1 MRFILLLPA
10 SNRNAWDCHGPD
22 LMALPILPID
32 SLLPEAVRLLRGAPC
47 LVLRASTGAGKTTR
61 LPSALLD
68 AFPGKLLL
76 VEPRRLAARAAAKRI
91 AFERGSRL
99 GTEVGYHVRFDR
111 QATEFTRLVVMT
123 PGILLNRLR
132 DDPALEDVDCVIL
145 DEFHERAVDTDL
157 IAGLLKV
164 VRDTLRPDLRVVVM
178 SATLDAL
185 RLSTYLDGCPT
196 LDSPGRLFP
205 VAIEHE
211 PVPMGPDWATGV
223 ARTITKMVD
232 RITQDIL
239 VFLPGWREI
248 RQVTERLPRR
258 GDIEVLPL
266 HGDLSP
272 EEQDDVLRPRA
283 DARRIILATNVA
295 ESSVTVPGVRAVIDS
310 GLARQLDHDPA
321 TGLDRLVVR
330 QVCRASLAQRAGRAG
345 REGPGICVRLF
356 SEYDESRRLEH
367 DAAEILRVDPAPALL
382 QLAAMG
388 ELERFDWLDAPPEA
402 ARARA
407 LTMLESLGA
416 IKRGHLTR
424 RGHDLARLP
433 LPPRIGMLL
442 LEGAERGVIRWA
454 ARAAAYLSEGDSQR
468 PAKPDH
474 PVDCDLLYR
483 LESVFP
489 ERGSPRDPRL
499 ARVASDL
506 ERQVDAGPD
515 ATDSRRAFAQALLA
529 AFPDRLARRREGDG
543 NRAMMARGLPVRL
556 GPHSAVTEA
565 ELFLCLDVD
574 DQPGEAVVRL
584 ASSVIRDDLDPDRV
598 ITETILEF
606 DDRAERVIGRKRTLF
621 AGLVID
627 DRDVTAPL
635 GETTEGILAN
645 ALKSRL
651 DTMFPAADT
660 PAGHLLARWKWLDSL
675 TPGIV
680 PPIDDTLWAN
690 MLGRLCAGERSLAA
704 VRAKDWA
711 EILLGMLEYK
721 QRRELDELAPARLTL
736 PSGGTAALTY
746 EVGRP
751 PVLAAR
757 IQELFGWRETP
768 RVGGGKV
775 RVLLHLLAPNFRPQ
789 QVTEDLESFWNTTYQ
804 VVRKELRGRYP
815 RHPWPEDPWTAQ
827 AVNKPSSRRP

>member
-1 MRFILLLPA
+1 
-10 SNRNAWDCHGPD
+10 
-22 LMALPILPID
+22 MALPALPID
-32 SLLPEAVRLLRGAPC
+32 ALLPEAVRLLRAGPC

-68 AFPGKLLL
+68 AFPGKVAL
-76 VEPRRLAARAAAKRI
+76 VEPRRLAARAAARRI

-99 GTEVGYHVRFDR
+99 GGEVGYHVRFDR
-111 QATEFTRLVVMT
+111 KASDATRLVVMT
-123 PGILLNRLR
+123 PGILLNVLR
-132 DDPALEDVDCVIL
+132 DDPALEGFDCVIL

-157 IAGLLKV
+157 IAGMLNV
-164 VRDTLRPDLRVVVM
+164 VRDTLRPDLRVVLM
-178 SATLDAL
+178 SATLDAS
-185 RLSTYLDGCPT
+185 RLSAYLGGCPT

-205 VAIEHE
+205 VAIEHD
-211 PVPMGPDWATGV
+211 PVPMGPDWAAGV
-223 ARTITKMVD
+223 ARVITKMID
-232 RITQDIL
+232 RVTQDIL

-248 RQVTERLPRR
+248 RQVTDRLPLR
-258 GDIEVLPL
+258 GGLEVLPL

-272 EEQDDVLRPRA
+272 EEQDEVLRPRA

-295 ESSVTVPGVRAVIDS
+295 ESSVTVPGVRAVVDS

-330 QVCRASLAQRAGRAG
+330 PVCRASLAQRAGRAG
-345 REGPGICVRLF
+345 REGPGLCVRLF

-388 ELERFDWLDAPPEA
+388 ELDRFDWLDAPPET

-407 LTMLESLGA
+407 LATLEALGA
-416 IKRGHLTR
+416 IEKGHLTR
-424 RGHDLARLP
+424 RGQDLARLP

-483 LESVFP
+483 LESLFP
-489 ERGSPRDPRL
+489 ERGSPRDSGL

-506 ERQVDAGPD
+506 ARQVDSGPC
-515 ATDSRRAFAQALLA
+515 AADSRRAFAQALLA

-556 GPHSAVTEA
+556 GPHSAVYES

-584 ASSVIRDDLDPDRV
+584 ASGVLRDDLDPDR
-598 ITETILEF
+598 ITTETKLEF
-606 DDRAERVIGRKRTLF
+606 DERSERVVGRRRTLF
-621 AGLVID
+621 ADLVID
-627 DRDVTAPL
+627 DREVTAPL
-635 GETTEGILAN
+635 DGATADLLAN
-645 ALKSRL
+645 AVKSRL
-651 DTMFPAADT
+651 DLIFPEANT
-660 PAGHLLARWKWLDSL
+660 PAGHLLARWKWLDSMS
-675 TPGIV
+675 PGIV
-680 PPIDDTLWAN
+680 PPIDDVLWGK
-690 MLGRLCAGERSLAA
+690 LLERLCTGERSLAA
-704 VRAKDWA
+704 VRGKDWA
-711 EILLGMLEYK
+711 EFLQGMLDYR

-789 QVTEDLESFWNTTYQ
+789 QVTDDLESFWNTTYQ